1 MAVKTRKRKHY
12 TQSKKYGYRKTK
24 TKPSK
29 KVREMIEKSDTSK
42 SETVW
47 GKNKPLE
54 KFWQGL
60 ASGKNVVVIYKDG
73 KHKIIDMP
81 NPNTQKSK
89 KLFIDFDEDKEIVA
103 VLSSSR
109 STDTY
114 ETDLY
119 PKVKDKSVEY
129 AIKNY
134 KNIFKTSGSNEN
146 AAEGEPIMKKVLLV

>member
-1 MAVKTRKRKHY
+1 MVAKTRKRKHY
-12 TQSKKYGYRKTK
+12 TQSKKWGYRKTRK
-24 TKPSK
+24 VPK
-29 KVREMIEKSDTSK
+29 KVKETIKKETS
-42 SETVW
+42 VW

-60 ASGKNVVVIYKDG
+60 ASGKYVVVIYKDG
-73 KHKIIDMP
+73 KHKYVDLP

-89 KLFIDFDEDKEIVA
+89 TLFNEFDSNKEIVA

-119 PKVKDKSVEY
+119 SKVKDKSVEY
-129 AIKNY
+129 VIKNY
-134 KNIFKTSGSNEN
+134 KKFFEFMGSNKN
-146 AAEGEPIMKKVLLV
+146 TSEGEPLMKKVMLPS

>member
-1 MAVKTRKRKHY
+1 MVSKTRKHL
-12 TQSKKYGYRKTK
+12 TQSKKRGIIKNRRKV
-24 TKPSK
+24 SK
-29 KVREMIEKSDTSK
+29 KVREMIEKSNVS

-73 KHKIIDMP
+73 KHKSIDMP

-89 KLFIDFDEDKEIVA
+89 KLLNDFDEDKEIVA

-129 AIKNY
+129 VIKNY
-134 KNIFKTSGSNEN
+134 KKIFKTSGSNKN
-146 AAEGEPIMKKVLLV
+146 APEGEPMMKKVLLI

>member
-1 MAVKTRKRKHY
+1 MVAKTRKRKHY
-12 TQSKKYGYRKTK
+12 TQSKKRGIILNRRKA
-24 TKPSK
+24 SK
-29 KVREMIEKSDTSK
+29 KVREMIEKSNDSK
-42 SETVW
+42 YEYVW

-60 ASGKNVVVIYKDG
+60 ASGKYVVVIYKDG
-73 KHKIIDMP
+73 KYKYIDLP

-89 KLFIDFDEDKEIVA
+89 TLFNDFDEDKEIAA

-129 AIKNY
+129 VIQNY
-134 KNIFKTSGSNEN
+134 KKFFEFMGPNKN
-146 AAEGEPIMKKVLLV
+146 ASEPLMKKVMLPS